1 MASNT
6 LRANEIALQVVG
18 QNIANANTPGYIRE
32 EVILSPAP
40 TQRRGSLLLGLGV
53 EVRAV
58 IQKIDKFLEERL
70 RGAVSDQY
78 SSETLEKT
86 YAELE
91 REIQEF
97 SETDLSTL
105 MNDFFGSVS
114 TILDQPES
122 TSVRNLAVLQGRTLT
137 TRIVQMAAGVR
148 EIRADVNDRIENMAE
163 DINRLVEEIRV
174 LNIRIAETEG
184 GDISASDA
192 VGLRDQRLVALE
204 SLAKLINIRVTEQ
217 KSGGV
222 TVYSGGDF
230 LVFEGTARFV
240 EVITDSNRG
249 LAVADIH
256 LSETNARLNPS
267 SGELHGLF
275 SARDDVLADFL
286 DQLDDF
292 AGTLAFEF
300 NRVYSSGQGLNGFEE
315 LTSTFTVDETNLALN
330 EAGLKFTP
338 ENGSFQVLVYN
349 SNTGLTQTTNIL
361 VDLNELGD
369 DMTLDD
375 LAAALDAVDGI
386 SAETTLNKGLT
397 ISSTDP
403 NQQFAFADD
412 TSGVLAA
419 LGINTFFTGSTAIDI
434 GINADVREDPGK
446 FAASR
451 GGIGYDTDNAIE
463 MANFIDRPLAS
474 QNAISL
480 AELYDRM
487 TGEATQGSAVARAV
501 ADGARVF
508 EMSLR
513 GQKMATSGVNLDEE
527 AVRMMAYQRSFQAA
541 ARYIAA
547 LDELLEILV
556 NI

>member
-58 IQKIDKFLEERL
+58 VQKIDKFLEERL

-114 TILDQPES
+114 KILDQPES
-122 TSVRNLAVLQGRTLT
+122 TSVRNLAVLQGGTLT
-137 TRIVQMAAGVR
+137 TRIVQIAAGVR
-148 EIRADVNDRIENMAE
+148 EIRADVNDHIENMAK
-163 DINRLVEEIRV
+163 DINRLIEEIRV
-174 LNIRIAETEG
+174 LNIRIAEMEG
-184 GDISASDA
+184 GDVSASDA

-204 SLAKLINIRVTEQ
+204 NLAKLIDIRVTEQ
-217 KSGGV
+217 ESGGV

-230 LVFEGTARFV
+230 LVFEGVARSV
-240 EVITDSNRG
+240 EAVMDSDRG

-256 LSETNARLNPS
+256 LSETHTRLNPS

-275 SARDDVLADFL
+275 SARDDVLAGFL
-286 DQLDDF
+286 DQLDEF

-315 LTSTFTVDETNLALN
+315 LTSTFTVDETDLTLN

-349 SNTGLTQTTNIL
+349 SNTGLTQTTDIL

-375 LAAALDAVDGI
+375 LTAALDAIDGI

-403 NQQFAFADD
+403 NQQFAFAAD

-451 GGIGYDTDNAIE
+451 GGIGYDTNNAIE

-480 AELYDRM
+480 AVLYDRM

-501 ADGARVF
+501 ADGARMF